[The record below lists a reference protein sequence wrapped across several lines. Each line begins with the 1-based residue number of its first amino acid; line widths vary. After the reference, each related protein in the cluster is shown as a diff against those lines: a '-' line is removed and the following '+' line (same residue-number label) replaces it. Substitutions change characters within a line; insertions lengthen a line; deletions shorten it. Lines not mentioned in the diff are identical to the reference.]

1 MWAEGRRGAGPPPR
15 EPRPVLW
22 KVPDEE
28 ARAVLCA
35 ASGLVLG
42 GSMAM
47 LRLGKVSLGSHGGS
61 AI

>member
-1 MWAEGRRGAGPPPR
+1 M
-15 EPRPVLW
+15 LW